1 MLVAALASGAL
12 DGFLPR
18 TEALCQVGGTVS
30 ECGVATGVVLSVD
43 GPSLATVDGF
53 SLRTPAGEV
62 LEFRVERLEVTGGG
76 KPAPH
81 LREHR
86 LDGQPIT
93 VEYKLDAGHLVALR
107 YTDAE

>member
-1 MLVAALASGAL
+1 
-12 DGFLPR
+12 
-18 TEALCQVGGTVS
+18 
-30 ECGVATGVVLSVD
+30 VVLSVD
-43 GPSLATVDGF
+43 GPSLAAVNGF

-62 LEFRVERLEVTGGG
+62 LEFSVERLDLTGGG

-81 LREHR
+81 LREHQ

-93 VEYKLDAGHLVALR
+93 VEYKVDDGRLVALR